1 MIKKKS
7 SYEGLQ
13 GNIRTLA
20 VPVIEVWKNQYPENR
35 YTVHIDIPEFT
46 CICPKTGMP
55 DFATVTIEYIPRLYC
70 VELKSLKEYMMS
82 FRDIGVFHEHFTNKV
97 MDDFVKAC
105 RPRWMKITT
114 KFNPRGGITT
124 TVIREYKQR

>member
-1 MIKKKS
+1 
-7 SYEGLQ
+7 
-13 GNIRTLA
+13 
-20 VPVIEVWKNQYPENR
+20 
-35 YTVHIDIPEFT
+35 
-46 CICPKTGMP
+46 
-55 DFATVTIEYIPRLYC
+55 
-70 VELKSLKEYMMS
+70 MMS